1 MAAARS
7 PQEVFGHPFTK
18 LLGEMPQ
25 ATWDLRTTVYEDGIL
40 FQEWV
45 PGVGAEG
52 GGNRIQDAVD
62 TFVLRDGM
70 ILVQTVRRSSQPAR

>member
-7 PQEVFGHPFTK
+7 PQEVFGHPFHQAPRPDAAGD
-18 LLGEMPQ
+18 LGPQ
-25 ATWDLRTTVYEDGIL
+25 DHHLRGRHP
-40 FQEWV
+40 V

-52 GGNRIQDAVD
+52 GGKRIQHAVD

-70 ILVQTVRRSSQPAR
+70 ILVQTVRHSSQPAR